1 MNSIWRIWPTAMS
14 TVTSGQRA
22 LGGTGPPSVPVTSN
36 STPWTWIGWLS
47 IVRLPMRMRTRSP
60 RRATRVSMPGKTR
73 LFQAQVLKSSIVATV
88 GVRAPGSMSKALIRK
103 A

>member
-1 MNSIWRIWPTAMS
+1 
-14 TVTSGQRA
+14 
-22 LGGTGPPSVPVTSN
+22 
-36 STPWTWIGWLS
+36 
-47 IVRLPMRMRTRSP
+47 
-60 RRATRVSMPGKTR
+60 MPGKTR